1 MGNLESMD
9 IKTEINPP
17 EPAGRIMGKIGK
29 LFLDKLQK
37 ELSHLDIERSFY
49 PLLLIDAGNGKLTQQ
64 ELADK
69 LLTDKVQVVRIID
82 YLSAN
87 GYVERIQNISDR
99 RKYELTITG
108 KAKLII
114 PDIKKAFQ
122 NMSTIALNGLSE
134 KQIKD
139 LHLMLNLIENNLL
152 SHQNLS
158 AK

>member
-1 MGNLESMD
+1 MNT
-9 IKTEINPP
+9 KTETNPP

-37 ELSHLDIERSFY
+37 ELVHLDIERSFY

-64 ELADK
+64 ELANK

-82 YLSAN
+82 YLSVN
-87 GYVERIQNISDR
+87 GYVERIQNSSDR
-99 RKYELTITG
+99 RKYELTITE

-114 PDIKKAFQ
+114 PDIRKAFH
-122 NMSTIALNGLSE
+122 NMGAIALNGLSE
-134 KQIKD
+134 KQIED
-139 LHLMLNLIENNLL
+139 LYMMLNRIENNLL